1 MEIFDDDLELSLVV
15 LGDPAIKDRGDLV
28 GLADGAVGIQQS
40 LTQFIQCGAPV
51 KDQVVTIFDLGEKEP
66 MLTAATFAF
75 AFFEER
81 SQTG

>member
-1 MEIFDDDLELSLVV
+1 MEIFDDGLELSLVA
-15 LGDPAIKDRGDLV
+15 LGDPATKDRGDLV

-51 KDQVVTIFDLGEKEP
+51 KDQVVTILHLKEEEP

-81 SQTG
+81 SQAG